1 MISSNNVLIMFFAIG
16 LFMLLIYS
24 LVVSC
29 DSIDVKEGWVNYQ
42 QLPFGNIQTGAGEY
56 KSSKNNTTSNDNN
69 NSNSN
74 SNNGIS
80 PLVFYEYPI
89 YRRPY
94 NYPVCHL
101 VNYPIPHC
109 RTDSF

>member
-1 MISSNNVLIMFFAIG
+1 MISSKNVLIMFFAVG

-29 DSIDVKEGWVNYQ
+29 DSVDVKEGWVNYQ
-42 QLPFGNIQTGAGEY
+42 QLPFGNIQSGAGEY
-56 KSSKNNTTSNDNN
+56 KTNDNYN
-69 NSNSN
+69 DSDNTY
-74 SNNGIS
+74 NGIS
-80 PLVFYEYPI
+80 PLAFYKYPI

-94 NYPVCHL
+94 NYPVCDL
-101 VNYPIPHC
+101 VDYPIPHC

>member
-1 MISSNNVLIMFFAIG
+1 
-16 LFMLLIYS
+16 MLLIYS

-56 KSSKNNTTSNDNN
+56 KSNSN

-74 SNNGIS
+74 DGIT

-89 YRRPY
+89 YRKPY

-101 VNYPIPHC
+101 VNYPVPHC

>member
-1 MISSNNVLIMFFAIG
+1 MISLNNVFIILFAIG

-42 QLPFGNIQTGAGEY
+42 QLPYGNIQTGAGEH
-56 KSSKNNTTSNDNN
+56 KTNN
-69 NSNSN
+69 NR
-74 SNNGIS
+74 NNGIS
-80 PLVFYEYPI
+80 PLAFYEYPI

-101 VNYPIPHC
+101 VDYPVPHC
-109 RTDSF
+109 RTDSL

>member
-1 MISSNNVLIMFFAIG
+1 MISLNNVLIMCFAIV
-16 LFMLLIYS
+16 LFILLIYS

-42 QLPFGNIQTGAGEY
+42 QLPYGNIQTGAGEY
-56 KSSKNNTTSNDNN
+56 KSS

-74 SNNGIS
+74 DGIS

-101 VNYPIPHC
+101 VDYPVPHC
-109 RTDSF
+109 RTNSF

>member
-1 MISSNNVLIMFFAIG
+1 MISLNNVLIMLFAVG
-16 LFMLLIYS
+16 LFMLLIYL

-42 QLPFGNIQTGAGEY
+42 QLPYGNIKTGAGEY
-56 KSSKNNTTSNDNN
+56 KN

-74 SNNGIS
+74 DGIS
-80 PLVFYEYPI
+80 PLVFYKYPV

-101 VNYPIPHC
+101 VDYPMPHC

>member
-1 MISSNNVLIMFFAIG
+1 MFMSNIIIMFIALG
-16 LFMLLIYS
+16 LFILLIYS

-29 DSIDVKEGWVNYQ
+29 DTVKEGWVNYK
-42 QLPFGNIQTGAGEY
+42 QLPYGNIQTGAG
-56 KSSKNNTTSNDNN
+56 DI
-69 NSNSN
+69 
-74 SNNGIS
+74 GIR

-101 VNYPIPHC
+101 VDYPVPHC

>member
-1 MISSNNVLIMFFAIG
+1 MISVNNVLIILSSIG
-16 LFMLLIYS
+16 LFMLLIYL

-29 DSIDVKEGWVNYQ
+29 DSVDVNEGWVNYQ

-56 KSSKNNTTSNDNN
+56 KNNRNGNSND
-69 NSNSN
+69 
-74 SNNGIS
+74 GIS

-101 VNYPIPHC
+101 VNYPTPHC

>member
-1 MISSNNVLIMFFAIG
+1 MISSNNILIMLFSIG
-16 LFMLLIYS
+16 LFILLIYS

-56 KSSKNNTTSNDNN
+56 NPD
-69 NSNSN
+69 SNSN
-74 SNNGIS
+74 SYSGIS
-80 PLVFYEYPI
+80 PLAFYKYPI

-94 NYPVCHL
+94 NYPACHL
-101 VNYPIPHC
+101 VDYPIPHC
-109 RTDSF
+109 RTDSL

>member
-29 DSIDVKEGWVNYQ
+29 DSVDVKEGWVNYQ

-56 KSSKNNTTSNDNN
+56 KTSNS

-74 SNNGIS
+74 SNNSGIS
-80 PLVFYEYPI
+80 PLAFYEYPI

-101 VNYPIPHC
+101 VDYPIPHC
-109 RTDSF
+109 RTNSF

>member
-1 MISSNNVLIMFFAIG
+1 MISSNNVLIMLCAIG
-16 LFMLLIYS
+16 LFMLLIYL

-42 QLPFGNIQTGAGEY
+42 QLPYGNIQTGAGEY
-56 KSSKNNTTSNDNN
+56 KF

-74 SNNGIS
+74 SNSNDGIS

-94 NYPVCHL
+94 NYPACHL
-101 VNYPIPHC
+101 VNYPTPHC

>member
-1 MISSNNVLIMFFAIG
+1 MISFNNALIILFSIG

-42 QLPFGNIQTGAGEY
+42 QLPYGNIQTGAGEF
-56 KSSKNNTTSNDNN
+56 KNDRTSK
-69 NSNSN
+69 
-74 SNNGIS
+74 NGIS

-101 VNYPIPHC
+101 VDYPVPHC

>member
-1 MISSNNVLIMFFAIG
+1 MISLNNILIILFTIG

-29 DSIDVKEGWVNYQ
+29 DSIDIKEGWVNYQ
-42 QLPFGNIQTGAGEY
+42 QLPYGNIQTGAGAF
-56 KSSKNNTTSNDNN
+56 KSNKNSND
-69 NSNSN
+69 
-74 SNNGIS
+74 GIT
-80 PLVFYEYPI
+80 PLTFYKYPI

-101 VNYPIPHC
+101 VDYPIPHC

>member
-1 MISSNNVLIMFFAIG
+1 MMFTNMIIMFFAIC

-29 DSIDVKEGWVNYQ
+29 DSLKNINEGWVNYQ
-42 QLPFGNIQTGAGEY
+42 QLPYGNIQTGAGVY
-56 KSSKNNTTSNDNN
+56 K

-74 SNNGIS
+74 SNSSGNDS
-80 PLVFYEYPI
+80 NNDLTPLVFYKYPI

-94 NYPVCHL
+94 NYPACHL
-101 VNYPIPHC
+101 VDYPMPHC

>member
-42 QLPFGNIQTGAGEY
+42 QLPYGNIQTGAGEY
-56 KSSKNNTTSNDNN
+56 KRKS

-74 SNNGIS
+74 SNSNDGIS

-101 VNYPIPHC
+101 VDYPIPHC
-109 RTDSF
+109 RTNSF

>member
-1 MISSNNVLIMFFAIG
+1 MISSNNVLIMFCAIG

-56 KSSKNNTTSNDNN
+56 KSSKSNTT
-69 NSNSN
+69 

-109 RTDSF
+109 RTDSL

>member
-1 MISSNNVLIMFFAIG
+1 MVSPNILIMLSALVLFA
-16 LFMLLIYS
+16 LLIYS

-29 DSIDVKEGWVNYQ
+29 DTVKEGWVNYQ
-42 QLPFGNIQTGAGEY
+42 SYPYGNIDTGAGDPDVTPVAFY
-56 KSSKNNTTSNDNN
+56 K
-69 NSNSN
+69 
-74 SNNGIS
+74 
-80 PLVFYEYPI
+80 YPI

-109 RTDSF
+109 RTNSL

>member
-29 DSIDVKEGWVNYQ
+29 DSVDVKEGWVNYQ

-56 KSSKNNTTSNDNN
+56 KTNSNGNGNGNGNGNDNTY
-69 NSNSN
+69 
-74 SNNGIS
+74 NGIS
-80 PLVFYEYPI
+80 PLAFYKYPI

-101 VNYPIPHC
+101 VDYPIPHC

>member
-16 LFMLLIYS
+16 LFMLLIYL

-42 QLPFGNIQTGAGEY
+42 QLPYGNIQTGAGEY
-56 KSSKNNTTSNDNN
+56 KSNSNS
-69 NSNSN
+69 SNSN
-74 SNNGIS
+74 SNNNDGIS

-101 VNYPIPHC
+101 VDYPIPHC
-109 RTDSF
+109 RTNSF

>member
-1 MISSNNVLIMFFAIG
+1 MISLNNVLIMLFAIG

-29 DSIDVKEGWVNYQ
+29 DSVYVKEGWVNYQ
-42 QLPFGNIQTGAGEY
+42 KLPFGNIQTGAGEY
-56 KSSKNNTTSNDNN
+56 KTESNN
-69 NSNSN
+69 NS
-74 SNNGIS
+74 GIS
-80 PLVFYEYPI
+80 PLAFYEYPI

-101 VNYPIPHC
+101 VNYPVPHC

>member
-1 MISSNNVLIMFFAIG
+1 MITLNNVLIMFFAIG

-29 DSIDVKEGWVNYQ
+29 DSIDIKEGWVNYQ

-56 KSSKNNTTSNDNN
+56 KT
-69 NSNSN
+69 N
-74 SNNGIS
+74 SNNNGNNYDGIT

-101 VNYPIPHC
+101 VDYPIPHC
-109 RTDSF
+109 RTDSL

>member
-1 MISSNNVLIMFFAIG
+1 MISSNMIIMLSALI
-16 LFMLLIYS
+16 LFTLLIYS

-29 DSIDVKEGWVNYQ
+29 DTVKEGWVNYQ
-42 QLPFGNIQTGAGEY
+42 SYPYGNIDIGAGDNDTTPVAFY
-56 KSSKNNTTSNDNN
+56 K
-69 NSNSN
+69 
-74 SNNGIS
+74 
-80 PLVFYEYPI
+80 YPV

-109 RTDSF
+109 RTNSL

>member
-1 MISSNNVLIMFFAIG
+1 MISSNNVLIMLFSIG
-16 LFMLLIYS
+16 LFILLIYF

-29 DSIDVKEGWVNYQ
+29 DSVDVKEGWVNYQ
-42 QLPFGNIQTGAGEY
+42 QLPFGNIHTGSGEY
-56 KSSKNNTTSNDNN
+56 NT
-69 NSNSN
+69 NSNST
-74 SNNGIS
+74 SYSGIS

-101 VNYPIPHC
+101 VNYPTPHC
-109 RTDSF
+109 RTDSL